1 MEKEHYWTRITGK
14 HWSDSGWHDELEAIN
29 IFGKD
34 RESECVWQW
43 SRAHIEISRRMGLF
57 FDYEQYNCSG
67 EKNQALGLLNASDN
81 YKLIL
86 LPKHVSNGVNK
97 TMTLRNATID
107 TTDHGA

>member
-1 MEKEHYWTRITGK
+1 MNWKRSMFLERIETLNVFGNGQEHILKSREEWVFFLIMMNLIVLEK
-14 HWSDSGWHDELEAIN
+14 
-29 IFGKD
+29 
-34 RESECVWQW
+34 
-43 SRAHIEISRRMGLF
+43 
-57 FDYEQYNCSG
+57 
-67 EKNQALGLLNASDN
+67 KNQALGLLNASDN